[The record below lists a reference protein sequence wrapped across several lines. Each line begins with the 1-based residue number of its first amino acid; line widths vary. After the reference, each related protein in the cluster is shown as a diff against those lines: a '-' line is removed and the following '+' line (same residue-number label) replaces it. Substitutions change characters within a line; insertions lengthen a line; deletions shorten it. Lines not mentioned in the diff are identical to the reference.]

1 MNVMTQRHFD
11 EELSDLKTKLL
22 RMAGQ
27 AEDQIDK
34 ALTALV
40 TRDSALARQVIE
52 RDHQVNALDVEID
65 EESIRLLA
73 LHQPAARDLR
83 LVTTAMK
90 IATELERISD
100 LAENV
105 CERAI
110 ELNEE
115 PQLKPYIDIP
125 MMGKMARMMV
135 KQSIDAFVKD
145 DAALARKVLTDDDFV
160 DDLMEQLFRE
170 LLSFMLEDTRT
181 ISRAIRLSFIA
192 KYLERMAD
200 TDPSNAENG
209 GELGYFSKGTMVE
222 EFENIAF
229 SMNVG
234 EISDPVKT
242 DYGYHLIHLTDKKE
256 AKEANFED
264 HKEEIKQTLFDQKIS
279 TLYSTWITEQREKLE
294 IESTL
299 VKE

>member
-1 MNVMTQRHFD
+1 MNPMPQRHFD
-11 EELSDLKTKLL
+11 EELADLKTKLL

-34 ALTALV
+34 ALSALV
-40 TRDSALARQVIE
+40 TRDSALAREVIE
-52 RDHQVNALDVEID
+52 RDHLVNSLDVEID

-105 CERAI
+105 SERVI

-125 MMGKMARMMV
+125 MMGNMARMMV

-145 DAALARKVLTDDDFV
+145 DSQLARKVLADDDFV
-160 DDLMEQLFRE
+160 DNLMEQLFRE

-200 TDPSNAENG
+200 HAT
-209 GELGYFSKGTMVE
+209 
-222 EFENIAF
+222 NIAEL
-229 SMNVG
+229 VVYLVEG
-234 EISDPVKT
+234 
-242 DYGYHLIHLTDKKE
+242 
-256 AKEANFED
+256 
-264 HKEEIKQTLFDQKIS
+264 KIIRHTTPPGPS
-279 TLYSTWITEQREKLE
+279 KSNLAEG
-294 IESTL
+294 
-299 VKE
+299 

>member
-1 MNVMTQRHFD
+1 MMTQRHFD
-11 EELSDLKTKLL
+11 EELADLKTKLL
-22 RMAGQ
+22 RMAAQ
-27 AEDQIDK
+27 TEDQIDQ

-40 TRDSALARQVIE
+40 TRDSALARMVIE
-52 RDHQVNALDVEID
+52 RDHQINALDVEID

-100 LAENV
+100 LSENV
-105 CERAI
+105 SERVI

-125 MMGKMARMMV
+125 MMGNMARMMV
-135 KQSIDAFVKD
+135 KHSIDAFVRD
-145 DAALARKVLTDDDFV
+145 DAQLARKVLADDDYV

-200 TDPSNAENG
+200 HATNIAELVVYLVEGKIIRHTTPPSPPKER
-209 GELGYFSKGTMVE
+209 LSKG
-222 EFENIAF
+222 
-229 SMNVG
+229 
-234 EISDPVKT
+234 
-242 DYGYHLIHLTDKKE
+242 
-256 AKEANFED
+256 
-264 HKEEIKQTLFDQKIS
+264 
-279 TLYSTWITEQREKLE
+279 
-294 IESTL
+294 
-299 VKE
+299 

>member
-1 MNVMTQRHFD
+1 MKVMIQRHFD

-27 AEDQIDK
+27 VEDQIDQ

-40 TRDSALARQVIE
+40 TRDSALAHQVIE
-52 RDHQVNALDVEID
+52 RDHLVNSLDVEID

-125 MMGKMARMMV
+125 MMGNMARMMV

-145 DAALARKVLTDDDFV
+145 DAMLARKVLTDDDFV

-200 TDPSNAENG
+200 HAT
-209 GELGYFSKGTMVE
+209 
-222 EFENIAF
+222 NIAEL
-229 SMNVG
+229 VVYLVEG
-234 EISDPVKT
+234 
-242 DYGYHLIHLTDKKE
+242 
-256 AKEANFED
+256 
-264 HKEEIKQTLFDQKIS
+264 KIIRHITPPGSS
-279 TLYSTWITEQREKLE
+279 TNSLA
-294 IESTL
+294 ES
-299 VKE
+299 

>member
-1 MNVMTQRHFD
+1 MIQRHFD

-27 AEDQIDK
+27 VEDQIDQ

-40 TRDSALARQVIE
+40 TRDSALAHQVIE
-52 RDHQVNALDVEID
+52 RDHLVNSLDVEID

-125 MMGKMARMMV
+125 MMGNMARMMV

-145 DAALARKVLTDDDFV
+145 DAMLARKVLTDDDFV
-160 DDLMEQLFRE
+160 DNLMEQLFRE

-200 TDPSNAENG
+200 HAT
-209 GELGYFSKGTMVE
+209 
-222 EFENIAF
+222 NIAEL
-229 SMNVG
+229 VVYLVEG
-234 EISDPVKT
+234 
-242 DYGYHLIHLTDKKE
+242 
-256 AKEANFED
+256 
-264 HKEEIKQTLFDQKIS
+264 KIIRHITPPGSS
-279 TLYSTWITEQREKLE
+279 TNSLA
-294 IESTL
+294 ES
-299 VKE
+299 

>member
-1 MNVMTQRHFD
+1 MNDMTQRHFD

-52 RDHQVNALDVEID
+52 RDHEVNTLDVEID

-90 IATELERISD
+90 ISTELERISD

-135 KQSIDAFVKD
+135 KQSIDAFVKED
-145 DAALARKVLTDDDFV
+145 STLARKVLTDDDFV

-170 LLSFMLEDTRT
+170 LLSYMIEDTRT

-200 TDPSNAENG
+200 HAT
-209 GELGYFSKGTMVE
+209 
-222 EFENIAF
+222 NIAEL
-229 SMNVG
+229 VVYLVEG
-234 EISDPVKT
+234 KIIRHTTPPVSSR
-242 DYGYHLIHLTDKKE
+242 
-256 AKEANFED
+256 N
-264 HKEEIKQTLFDQKIS
+264 
-279 TLYSTWITEQREKLE
+279 YSA
-294 IESTL
+294 ES
-299 VKE
+299 

>member
-1 MNVMTQRHFD
+1 MPQRHFD

-27 AEDQIDK
+27 TEDQIDR

-40 TRDSALARQVIE
+40 TRDSDLARQVIE
-52 RDHQVNALDVEID
+52 RDHLVNALDVEID

-105 CERAI
+105 SERVI

-125 MMGKMARMMV
+125 TMGNMARMMV

-145 DAALARKVLTDDDFV
+145 DALLARKVLTDDDFV
-160 DDLMEQLFRE
+160 DDLMEQVFRE
-170 LLSFMLEDTRT
+170 LLSFMLEDART

-200 TDPSNAENG
+200 HAT
-209 GELGYFSKGTMVE
+209 
-222 EFENIAF
+222 NIAELVVYLVEGKIIRHTTPPG
-229 SMNVG
+229 SSKN
-234 EISDPVKT
+234 D
-242 DYGYHLIHLTDKKE
+242 L
-256 AKEANFED
+256 AK
-264 HKEEIKQTLFDQKIS
+264 S
-279 TLYSTWITEQREKLE
+279 
-294 IESTL
+294 
-299 VKE
+299 

>member
-1 MNVMTQRHFD
+1 MTQRHFD
-11 EELSDLKTKLL
+11 DELADLKTTLL
-22 RMAGQ
+22 RMAGL

-40 TRDSALARQVIE
+40 TRDSGLARHVIE
-52 RDHQVNALDVEID
+52 RDHQVNTLDVEID
-65 EESIRLLA
+65 EECIRLLA

-90 IATELERISD
+90 ISTELERISD

-105 CERAI
+105 SERTI

-125 MMGKMARMMV
+125 LMGKMARTMV
-135 KQSIDAFVKD
+135 KESIDAFVKD
-145 DAALARKVLTDDDFV
+145 DSTLARKVLRDDDFV

-200 TDPSNAENG
+200 HAT
-209 GELGYFSKGTMVE
+209 
-222 EFENIAF
+222 NIAEL
-229 SMNVG
+229 VVYLVEG
-234 EISDPVKT
+234 KIIRHTIPPGASDR
-242 DYGYHLIHLTDKKE
+242 DLAL
-256 AKEANFED
+256 
-264 HKEEIKQTLFDQKIS
+264 
-279 TLYSTWITEQREKLE
+279 
-294 IESTL
+294 
-299 VKE
+299 

>member
-1 MNVMTQRHFD
+1 MPQRHFD
-11 EELSDLKTKLL
+11 EELADLKTKLL

-27 AEDQIDK
+27 TEDQIDQ

-52 RDHQVNALDVEID
+52 RDHLVNALDVEID

-73 LHQPAARDLR
+73 LHQPASRDLR

-105 CERAI
+105 SERVI

-125 MMGKMARMMV
+125 MMGNMARMMV

-145 DAALARKVLTDDDFV
+145 DAQLARKVLTDDDFV
-160 DDLMEQLFRE
+160 DNLMEQLFRE

-200 TDPSNAENG
+200 HAT
-209 GELGYFSKGTMVE
+209 
-222 EFENIAF
+222 NIAELVVYLVEGKIIRHTTPPGP
-229 SMNVG
+229 SKNNLQKV
-234 EISDPVKT
+234 
-242 DYGYHLIHLTDKKE
+242 
-256 AKEANFED
+256 
-264 HKEEIKQTLFDQKIS
+264 DQHDS
-279 TLYSTWITEQREKLE
+279 
-294 IESTL
+294 
-299 VKE
+299 